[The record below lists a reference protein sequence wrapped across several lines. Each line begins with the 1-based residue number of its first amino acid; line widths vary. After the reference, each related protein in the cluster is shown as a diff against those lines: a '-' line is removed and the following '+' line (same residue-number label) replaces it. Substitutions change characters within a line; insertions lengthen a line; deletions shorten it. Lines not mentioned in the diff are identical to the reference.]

1 MHTKRSIIMFVLT
14 LALISLALAACS
26 DDDKGKPTTTPTP
39 APPALSVRDAWVR
52 ATVGGMAEGT
62 QGDMGAM
69 GGHDM
74 GAMGSEQATGR
85 VTGAFMVIENAGD
98 TPDQLVGA
106 AVSPGIAGAV
116 EIHETTVGENDV
128 MQMRPVQA
136 IEVPARGSVELKP
149 GGYHIML
156 LDVQRDLNPG
166 DTVTLTLS
174 FASGA
179 SLDVDATV
187 RPLE

>member
-1 MHTKRSIIMFVLT
+1 MRTRYPIT
-14 LALISLALAACS
+14 LFAVALAVFSLALTACS
-26 DDDKGKPTTTPTP
+26 GDDEKAPPTPTLT
-39 APPALSVRDAWVR
+39 PPALSVRDAWVR

-62 QGDMGAM
+62 PGDAGAM

-74 GAMGSEQATGR
+74 GATGDEESTGR
-85 VTGAFMVIENAGD
+85 VTGAFMVIENAGE
-98 TPDQLVGA
+98 TPDRLVSV
-106 AVSPGIAGAV
+106 AVSPDIAGAV
-116 EIHETTVGENDV
+116 EIHETTVDENDV
-128 MQMRPVQA
+128 MQMRPVEA

>member
-1 MHTKRSIIMFVLT
+1 MIRMRRPLILYV
-14 LALISLALAACS
+14 LALALVGLALAACS
-26 DDDKGKPTTTPTP
+26 GDSKKETTPTP
-39 APPALSVRDAWVR
+39 TPPALSVRDAWVR
-52 ATVGGMAEGT
+52 ATVGAMAQAE
-62 QGDMGAM
+62 QGAM

-74 GAMGSEQATGR
+74 GSQGATGR

-106 AVSPGIAGAV
+106 AVSPEIAGAV

-136 IEVPARGSVELKP
+136 IEVPAHGSVELKP

-156 LDVQRDLNPG
+156 LDVQRDLNAG

-179 SLDVDATV
+179 SLDVDAAV

>member
-1 MHTKRSIIMFVLT
+1 MIRTRHPIALFAVVLT
-14 LALISLALAACS
+14 LVSLTLAACGGDS
-26 DDDKGKPTTTPTP
+26 KKESTPTP
-39 APPALSVRDAWVR
+39 TPPVLSARDAWVR
-52 ATVGGMAEGT
+52 ATVSSMAEGE
-62 QGDMGAM
+62 QGSMGHNMGDMGSMSSEEA
-69 GGHDM
+69 
-74 GAMGSEQATGR
+74 AGS

-106 AVSPGIAGAV
+106 TVSAEIARVV
-116 EIHETTVGENDV
+116 ELHETTVGENDV

-136 IEVPARGSVELKP
+136 IDVPAHGSVELKP

-156 LDVQRDLNPG
+156 LDVQRDLNAG
-166 DTVTLTLS
+166 DTVTLTLT

-179 SLDVDATV
+179 TLDVDATV

>member
-1 MHTKRSIIMFVLT
+1 MRRSIVPIT
-14 LALISLALAACS
+14 LALMVIGLALAACS
-26 DDDKGKPTTTPTP
+26 GDSEKKPTPTP
-39 APPALSVRDAWVR
+39 TPPALSVRDAWVR
-52 ATVGGMAEGT
+52 ATVGEMAEGE
-62 QGDMGAM
+62 QSDMSGQDMG
-69 GGHDM
+69 H
-74 GAMGSEQATGR
+74 MGSQESTGR

-106 AVSPGIAGAV
+106 TVSAEIARTV

-136 IEVPARGSVELKP
+136 IDVPAHGSVELKP

-156 LDVQRDLNPG
+156 LDVQRDLNAG
-166 DTVTLTLS
+166 DTVTLTLT
-174 FASGA
+174 FASGTT
-179 SLDVDATV
+179 LDVDAIV